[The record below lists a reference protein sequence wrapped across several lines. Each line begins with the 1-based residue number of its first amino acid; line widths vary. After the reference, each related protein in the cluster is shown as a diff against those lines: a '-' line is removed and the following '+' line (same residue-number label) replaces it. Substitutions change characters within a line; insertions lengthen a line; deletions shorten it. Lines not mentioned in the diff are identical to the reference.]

1 MDKKIRRILS
11 AIMMPTLIMGLAA
24 CGGAPA
30 DGASGTESQTS
41 QDGERRQG
49 TVKLSFWAEVG
60 SANQQVLLEAV
71 ENFNNTH
78 ENIAVTLVPQTTG
91 YAANLSGALRGSNVP
106 DVVMIDDKYFKGY
119 VQEGYL
125 ANLDEL
131 IAKDTDF
138 SLEGMWES
146 AVNRFSFDPETGYS
160 GTGDHYYAVPGGN
173 NPTVLLYNET
183 LFAEQNINVISVEEE
198 ELDGYNSANGSRYLG
213 HGYYV
218 YESAPADGLKAAG
231 DGTYRVF
238 NNRIPMNWEELVQL
252 SQIFTKSY
260 NSSSSS
266 NFGFLN
272 EWWFSHGWSVG
283 GDCLEWDDTSGQ
295 YIFNLG
301 DDSPNYLVTGSETV
315 TVNGTSYQA
324 GDVISYA
331 DKNYVNGHL
340 SDSDIAGYIGSEQL
354 YELPS
359 IRDAFTEFV
368 RLSQTTGR
376 TVTGDVKGYGI
387 SPSPTTLGNNSK
399 ASYFT
404 TGEVATVV
412 LSWSECRNVGEVMK
426 TLGKEWN
433 VAPLYQYREYNGDG
447 SIKTVNGTPVCGREA
462 GHSYINGYAVPANA
476 KNQEAAWEFV
486 RYMAGEEGQS
496 RLMKT
501 QLIVPNQI
509 SLAESDAFLLDT
521 DNYSAGNKAAVVD
534 MAAIAS
540 VGDWSYVEDGEW
552 INGWANILNTKVRDG
567 DMTLDDFFSD
577 ATVLETNELLKK
589 YTSKK
594 YNK

>member
-1 MDKKIRRILS
+1 M
-11 AIMMPTLIMGLAA
+11 
-24 CGGAPA
+24 
-30 DGASGTESQTS
+30 
-41 QDGERRQG
+41 
-49 TVKLSFWAEVG
+49 
-60 SANQQVLLEAV
+60 
-71 ENFNNTH
+71 
-78 ENIAVTLVPQTTG
+78 
-91 YAANLSGALRGSNVP
+91 
-106 DVVMIDDKYFKGY
+106 
-119 VQEGYL
+119 
-125 ANLDEL
+125 
-131 IAKDTDF
+131 
-138 SLEGMWES
+138 
-146 AVNRFSFDPETGYS
+146 
-160 GTGDHYYAVPGGN
+160 
-173 NPTVLLYNET
+173 
-183 LFAEQNINVISVEEE
+183 
-198 ELDGYNSANGSRYLG
+198 
-213 HGYYV
+213 
-218 YESAPADGLKAAG
+218 
-231 DGTYRVF
+231 
-238 NNRIPMNWEELVQL
+238 
-252 SQIFTKSY
+252 
-260 NSSSSS
+260 
-266 NFGFLN
+266 
-272 EWWFSHGWSVG
+272 
-283 GDCLEWDDTSGQ
+283 
-295 YIFNLG
+295 
-301 DDSPNYLVTGSETV
+301 
-315 TVNGTSYQA
+315 
-324 GDVISYA
+324 
-331 DKNYVNGHL
+331 NGHL

-462 GHSYINGYAVPANA
+462 GHSYINGYAIPANA